1 MDPRIRF
8 VEFARSSSP
17 RAMVRRRL
25 CHKLRVNI
33 REKYVLEKVV
43 RRRSGA
49 GAREEGDR
57 VAYGSLH
64 ALLLLFYCLRRTLQG
79 TYVF

>member
-1 MDPRIRF
+1 M
-8 VEFARSSSP
+8 
-17 RAMVRRRL
+17 
-25 CHKLRVNI
+25 CHGLRVNI

-43 RRRSGA
+43 LRRSWA